1 MTSTPAPQP
10 DTQPLQMH
18 EAESPSFVQ
27 ERDFAARQYRGKRE
41 NQEDYYAFADASDLE
56 HEPLSS
62 LLLVL
67 GDGLGAHSGGSVA
80 SFVAVGSFVKA
91 FHESDQSVSWRLRMA
106 LDEAN
111 DTIGILSRRLPMVSN
126 PMGTTLLGVLLT
138 KSQMHWISIGDSP
151 LLLFRD
157 GALSRINAD
166 HSLSPLLDERVR
178 NGELTPEEAMHH
190 PDRHTLQ
197 AAVLGMPLMMV
208 DHNAE
213 PFELRKGDI
222 VIAASDGIFTLT
234 DRQLEELLSFGQHTS
249 ADKIADAIMFAIRR
263 INHERQDNTTVAVVK
278 AG

>member
-18 EAESPSFVQ
+18 EAEDASFIQ

-41 NQEDYYAFADASDLE
+41 NQEDYYAFADASDIDD
-56 HEPLSS
+56 EPLSS

-91 FHESDQSVSWRLRMA
+91 FHESDQSVTWRLRMA

-111 DTIGILSRRLPMVSN
+111 DTIGLLSRRLPLVSN
-126 PMGTTLLGVLLT
+126 PMGTTLVAALVT
-138 KSQMHWISIGDSP
+138 KKRLHWISIGDSP

-157 GALSRINAD
+157 GAVTRINAD

-178 NGELTPEEAMHH
+178 NGEMTEEEAMHH

-197 AAVLGMPLMMV
+197 AAVLGMPLLMV
-208 DHNAE
+208 DHNSE

-234 DRQLEELLSFGQHTS
+234 TRQLEELLSFGQHTS
-249 ADKIADAIMFAIRR
+249 ADKIADAIIFAVRR
-263 INHERQDNTTVAVVK
+263 INHERQDNTTVAVIK

>member
-18 EAESPSFVQ
+18 EAEDASFIQ

-41 NQEDYYAFADASDLE
+41 NQEDYYAFADASDIDD
-56 HEPLSS
+56 EPLSS

-91 FHESDQSVSWRLRMA
+91 FHESDQSVTWRLRMA

-111 DTIGILSRRLPMVSN
+111 DTIGLLSRRLPLVSN
-126 PMGTTLLGVLLT
+126 PMGTTLVAALVT
-138 KSQMHWISIGDSP
+138 KKRLHWISIGDSP

-157 GALSRINAD
+157 GAVTRINAD

-178 NGELTPEEAMHH
+178 NGEMTEEEAMHH

-197 AAVLGMPLMMV
+197 AAVLGMPLLMV
-208 DHNAE
+208 DHNSE

-234 DRQLEELLSFGQHTS
+234 TRQLEELLSFGQHTS
-249 ADKIADAIMFAIRR
+249 ADKIADAIIFAVRR

>member
-18 EAESPSFVQ
+18 EAEDASFIQ

-41 NQEDYYAFADASDLE
+41 NQEDYYAFADASDIDD
-56 HEPLSS
+56 EPLSS

-91 FHESDQSVSWRLRMA
+91 FHESDQSVTWRLRMA

-111 DTIGILSRRLPMVSN
+111 DTIGLLSRRLPLVSN
-126 PMGTTLLGVLLT
+126 PMGTTLVAALVT
-138 KSQMHWISIGDSP
+138 KKRLHWISIGDSP

-157 GALSRINAD
+157 GAVTRINAD

-178 NGELTPEEAMHH
+178 NGEMTEEEAMHH

-197 AAVLGMPLMMV
+197 AAVLGMPLLMV
-208 DHNAE
+208 DHNSE
-213 PFELRKGDI
+213 PFELRKSDI

-234 DRQLEELLSFGQHTS
+234 TRQLEELLSFGQHTS
-249 ADKIADAIMFAIRR
+249 ADKIADAIIFAVRR